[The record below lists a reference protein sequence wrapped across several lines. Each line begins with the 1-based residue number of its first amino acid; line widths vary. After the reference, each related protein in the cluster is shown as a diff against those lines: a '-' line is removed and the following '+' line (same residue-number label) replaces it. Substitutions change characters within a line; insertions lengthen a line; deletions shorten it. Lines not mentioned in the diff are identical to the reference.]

1 MNPVFANPVFLN
13 ALAPTVLHVM
23 GQMIVAIMQA
33 HGEQMVGAHHSRQW
47 RDQGY
52 SQGDAAW
59 WGKESNVLV
68 SLHRTDDQ
76 IRVRFIIPGLIRL
89 ETDRSID
96 SIDYDFQWL
105 AQWIEKCCAKA
116 VEAHEHMQHAIDLR
130 TSKADLM
137 KEKKDV
143 DQA

>member
-1 MNPVFANPVFLN
+1 MNPAFANPVFLN

-47 RDQGY
+47 REQGF

-68 SLHRTDDQ
+68 SLHDVGGV
-76 IRVRFIIPGLIRL
+76 IKVRFFIPGLVDISTIREL
-89 ETDRSID
+89 EE
-96 SIDYDFQWL
+96 IDYNFQWL
-105 AQWIEKCCAKA
+105 ARWIEKCCAKA
-116 VEAHEHMQHAIDLR
+116 VEAHEAE
-130 TSKADLM
+130 S
-137 KEKKDV
+137 
-143 DQA
+143 